1 MPKGGMDER
10 KRRDPNKR
18 FEAEQRSLE
27 AKRRRREAE
36 AERAERH
43 EGRAG
48 AAGHDIDQ
56 STRAPKTVKLFT
68 A

>member
-18 FEAEQRSLE
+18 FEAEQQRLE
-27 AKRRRREAE
+27 AKRRRQAE